1 MPTLFTFGLITVTYT
16 RKGYLLVTTKT
27 LLGGGLALLLAFT
40 LAANASAADTVQDFD
55 PPGAGTPFV
64 STKHE
69 DLSGVHPSV
78 IGPGPTGDFLRLKDT
93 ATSTINTVA
102 FERTHIGSAG
112 RIVADFDFRITCRGI
127 RSGFGCADGFAFV
140 LLNTG
145 ISGTSGPVLR
155 LEEFGRSVQESP
167 PAFVGQEQFAVGFIT
182 FAGSLGAPT
191 NNFLVLTF
199 NNGFIKANPAA
210 GAAGLIF
217 PLGAFDLATGI
228 NGVEGA
234 FHHALID
241 LVLGG
246 PTPNVTV
253 TLTDAGGVSIT
264 PIWHLSLIG
273 VVAGV
278 PLAPFEPRLAFGA
291 RSGGNGN
298 AVDLDNIN
306 VQYVEG
312 ECEGFCISPTVK

>member
-27 LLGGGLALLLAFT
+27 LLGGGLAFLLAFT

-69 DLSGVHPSV
+69 DLSGIHPSV

-102 FERTHIGSAG
+102 FERTHIGPAG
-112 RIVADFDFRITCRGI
+112 RIVADFDFRITCKGS
-127 RSGFGCADGFAFV
+127 RSGGGCADGFAFV

-145 ISGTSGPVLR
+145 ISGTSEAAPIIDEL
-155 LEEFGRSVQESP
+155 GRTGITGEIL
-167 PAFVGQEQFAVGFIT
+167 GQEQFGVGFNT
-182 FAGSLGAPT
+182 FINGPAET
-191 NNFLVLTF
+191 NNGIVLTF
-199 NNGFIKANPAA
+199 NNRVFA
-210 GAAGLIF
+210 GYTPISLAT
-217 PLGAFDLATGI
+217 FDLATGI
-228 NGVEGA
+228 NGNTGA
-234 FHHALID
+234 FHHAHID

-278 PLAPFEPRLAFGA
+278 PLAPFEPRLTFGA

-306 VQYVEG
+306 VQYVEE
-312 ECEGFCISPTVK
+312 ECEGFCISPRR